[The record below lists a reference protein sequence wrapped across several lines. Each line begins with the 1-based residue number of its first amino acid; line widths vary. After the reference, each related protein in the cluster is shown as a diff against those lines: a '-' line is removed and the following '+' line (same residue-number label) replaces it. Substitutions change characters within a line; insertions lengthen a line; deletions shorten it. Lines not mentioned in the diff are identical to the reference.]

1 MSLKR
6 PMPYMSCLYLFIY
19 TLNRYLQVPGAYFLS
34 YGMAGALYALLLSSV
49 LPSRALILAPSDQ
62 G

>member
-6 PMPYMSCLYLFIY
+6 PMPYSSCLYLFIY
-19 TLNRYLQVPGAYFLS
+19 TLNRYLQFPGAYFLS
-34 YGMAGALYALLLSSV
+34 YGMAGALYALLSSL

>member
-6 PMPYMSCLYLFIY
+6 PMPYSSCLYLFIY
-19 TLNRYLQVPGAYFLS
+19 TLNRYLQFPGAYFLS
-34 YGMAGALYALLLSSV
+34 YGMAGALYALLLSSL